1 MTFKALQM
9 AQVRRAAAAE
19 DRAAVRSAVDGML
32 RTLAA
37 AALSAAFGF
46 AAWHGWAWATRSDTF
61 ALRQVVFT
69 GLSHAREPAL
79 LKASGLA
86 QGQNLF
92 RLDLA
97 KAARALEAQPWV
109 ASARLERRLP
119 GTVRV
124 AVTEHRPAAL
134 VRFGALYVLDEQ
146 GRIFKRAELEDGL
159 DLPVIAGLS
168 REAWLDRKPELQ
180 LRLYG
185 ALHLLDTWQA
195 AGFRVA
201 SLSEV
206 RLDEGG
212 GFTLFDRG
220 GGSDG
225 SQVQEIR
232 LGAGE
237 ISLELHHLAQVRA
250 ALARRGERAIRIDL
264 DNPARPDQAAA
275 TLADKR

>member
-1 MTFKALQM
+1 MSFRPLQM

-19 DRAAVRSAVDGML
+19 DRAALRSALNGLL

-37 AALSAAFGF
+37 AALSATLSF
-46 AAWHGWAWATRSDTF
+46 AAWQAWTWATRSEAF

-69 GLSHAREPAL
+69 GLVHAREPAL
-79 LKASGLA
+79 LEASGLA
-86 QGQNLF
+86 PGENLF

-97 KAARALEAQPWV
+97 RAARALQSQPWV

-124 AVTEHRPAAL
+124 AITEHRPAAL
-134 VRFGALYVLDEQ
+134 VRFGALYVLDEE
-146 GRIFKRAELEDGL
+146 GRIFKRAEPDDSL
-159 DLPVIAGLS
+159 DLPIIAGLS
-168 REAWLDRKPELQ
+168 RDAWLDRKPELQ

-195 AGFRVA
+195 AGLKLA
-201 SLSEV
+201 SLSEL

-220 GGSDG
+220 GGNL
-225 SQVQEIR
+225 QEIR
-232 LGAGE
+232 LGQND
-237 ISLELHHLAQVRA
+237 ISLELQRLGQIRA
-250 ALARRGERAIRIDL
+250 ALARRGERATRIDL

>member
-19 DRAAVRSAVDGML
+19 DRAALRSAMSGIL

-37 AALSAAFGF
+37 AALSAALGL
-46 AAWHGWAWATRSDTF
+46 AAWQGWIRATRSDAF

-69 GLSHAREPAL
+69 GLVHAREPAL

-97 KAARALEAQPWV
+97 RAARALEAQPWV

-146 GRIFKRAELEDGL
+146 GRIFKRAEPEDAL
-159 DLPVIAGLS
+159 DLPIIAGLS
-168 REAWLDRKPELQ
+168 RDAWLDRKPELQ

-185 ALHLLDTWQA
+185 TLHLLDTWQA
-195 AGFRVA
+195 AGFKLA

-220 GGSDG
+220 GGSL
-225 SQVQEIR
+225 QEIR
-232 LGAGE
+232 LGQND
-237 ISLELHHLAQVRA
+237 ISLELQRLSQIRA
-250 ALARRGERAIRIDL
+250 ALARRGERASRIDL

>member
-1 MTFKALQM
+1 MSFKPLQM

-19 DRAAVRSAVDGML
+19 DRAALRSTLSGIL

-37 AALSAAFGF
+37 AAVSAALSFT
-46 AAWHGWAWATRSDTF
+46 AWQAWTWATRSDAF
-61 ALRQVVFT
+61 ALRQVEFT
-69 GLSHAREPAL
+69 GLVHAREPAL

-86 QGQNLF
+86 QGENLF
-92 RLDLA
+92 RLDLGRV
-97 KAARALEAQPWV
+97 ARALQAQPWV

-119 GTVRV
+119 GTIRV

-134 VRFGALYVLDEQ
+134 VRFGALYVLDEE
-146 GRIFKRAELEDGL
+146 GRIFKRAEPDDAL
-159 DLPVIAGLS
+159 DLPIIAGLS
-168 REAWLDRKPELQ
+168 RDAWLDRKPELQ

-195 AGFRVA
+195 AGFKLA
-201 SLSEV
+201 SLSEL

-220 GGSDG
+220 GGSL
-225 SQVQEIR
+225 QEIR
-232 LGAGE
+232 LGQND
-237 ISLELHHLAQVRA
+237 ISLELQRLAQIRA
-250 ALARRGERAIRIDL
+250 ALARRGERASRIDL

>member
-19 DRAAVRSAVDGML
+19 DRAALRSAMGGML
-32 RTLAA
+32 RTLEA
-37 AALSAAFGF
+37 AALSAALGF
-46 AAWHGWAWATRSDTF
+46 AVWHGWTWATRSDAF
-61 ALRQVVFT
+61 ALREVVFT
-69 GLSHAREPAL
+69 GLVHAREPEL

-86 QGQNLF
+86 QGENLF
-92 RLDLA
+92 RIDLA
-97 KAARALEAQPWV
+97 RAARALQAQPWV

-119 GTVRV
+119 GTVQ
-124 AVTEHRPAAL
+124 VTVSEHRPAAL

-146 GRIFKRAELEDGL
+146 GRIFKRVEPEDAL
-159 DLPVIAGLS
+159 DLPIIAGLS
-168 REAWLDRKPELQ
+168 RDAWLDRKPELQ

-195 AGFRVA
+195 AGFKLA

-220 GGSDG
+220 GGSL
-225 SQVQEIR
+225 QEIR
-232 LGAGE
+232 LGQND
-237 ISLELHHLAQVRA
+237 ISLELQRLGQIRA
-250 ALARRGERAIRIDL
+250 ALARRGERATRIDL

>member
-1 MTFKALQM
+1 MSFKALQM
-9 AQVRRAAAAE
+9 ARVRRAAAAE
-19 DRAAVRSAVDGML
+19 DRAALRSTLNGIL

-37 AALSAAFGF
+37 AAVSAALSF
-46 AAWHGWAWATRSDTF
+46 AAWQAWTWATRSEAF
-61 ALRQVVFT
+61 ALRRVVFT
-69 GLSHAREPAL
+69 GLVHAREPAL
-79 LKASGLA
+79 LEASGLA
-86 QGQNLF
+86 QGKNLF

-97 KAARALEAQPWV
+97 RAARALQAQPWV

-119 GTVRV
+119 GTVLV

-134 VRFGALYVLDEQ
+134 VRFGALYVLDEE
-146 GRIFKRAELEDGL
+146 GRIFKRAEPDDRL
-159 DLPVIAGLS
+159 DLPIIAGLS
-168 REAWLDRKPELQ
+168 RDAWLDRKPELQ

-195 AGFRVA
+195 AGFALA
-201 SLSEV
+201 SLSEL

-220 GGSDG
+220 GGSL
-225 SQVQEIR
+225 QEIR
-232 LGAGE
+232 LGQND
-237 ISLELHHLAQVRA
+237 ISLELQRLTQIRA
-250 ALARRGERAIRIDL
+250 ALARRGERATRIDL